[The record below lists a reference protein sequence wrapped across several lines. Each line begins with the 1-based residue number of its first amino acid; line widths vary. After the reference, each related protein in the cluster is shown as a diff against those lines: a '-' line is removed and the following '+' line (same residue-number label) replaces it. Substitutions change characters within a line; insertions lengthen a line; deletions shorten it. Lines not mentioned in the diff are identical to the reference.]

1 MSGTTMKSGN
11 NARKASLSPDS
22 LIAFTLEQMNT
33 RLAAQT
39 EGDEKKQLRSGL
51 LYLGNVHDA
60 MPRQLILDTRLS
72 PLDKMAWIMIR
83 LYAQQN
89 AGAVFPTYDELQ
101 LQLASPHSGKASR
114 ETVSRVL
121 LMLRITGWLSLCKRV
136 RDEKGRVR
144 GNIYAQ
150 HDEPLTFH
158 DAEALDPS
166 WLDTVGE
173 ACRHKN
179 RAISQTAW
187 AVLMEIKDDPMM
199 RHRRSRIALLENR
212 LGQVQ
217 TPQQMAA
224 LQAAC
229 LPGSE
234 TELKQKGR
242 NRPGSGSEFSTRTGG
257 DNPNSET
264 ELSLKSKSY
273 NRVRQPNGYVRHFTQ
288 SVNKNTYV
296 APSDGEGDDAM
307 DKHLLPTMLS
317 EQLSDDDISML
328 TEQLQA
334 LPSDQRHLVLDS
346 LRVPLENGSLK
357 NPVGYLLTLM
367 KRARQGELRS
377 PGTANQGGNPG
388 MKKPVPAS
396 RQKDRPAL
404 PEVQRKANP
413 AVMKKVIAEIRQN
426 FMKNK

>member
-11 NARKASLSPDS
+11 NTRKAPLSSDS
-22 LIAFTLEQMNT
+22 LIAFTLEQMNA
-33 RLAAQT
+33 RLAAQA

-60 MPRQLILDTRLS
+60 IPRQLILDTRLS

-136 RDEKGRVR
+136 RDEKGRVK

-158 DAEALDPS
+158 DAEALDPN

-179 RAISQTAW
+179 RVISQTAW
-187 AVLMEIKDDPMM
+187 SVLMEVKDDPMM

-224 LQAAC
+224 LQAISQ
-229 LPGSE
+229 PSSV
-234 TELKQKGR
+234 TEFNTK
-242 NRPGSGSEFSTRTGG
+242 TG
-257 DNPNSET
+257 DSNPSSAT
-264 ELSLKSKSY
+264 ELSLKSTSY
-273 NRVRQPNGYVRHFTQ
+273 DRVRQSNGYVRHFTQ

-296 APSDGEGDDAM
+296 APSDGDDPM
-307 DKHLLPTMLS
+307 DKPLLPTMLS
-317 EQLSDDDISML
+317 KQLSDDDISML

-334 LPSDQRHLVLDS
+334 LPSAQRHLVLDS

-377 PGTANQGGNPG
+377 PGTANQGENPG

-396 RQKDRPAL
+396 RQKDRPVL

>member
-1 MSGTTMKSGN
+1 MKSGN
-11 NARKASLSPDS
+11 NTRKAPLSSDS
-22 LIAFTLEQMNT
+22 LIAFTLEQMNA
-33 RLAAQT
+33 RLAAQA

-60 MPRQLILDTRLS
+60 IPRQLILDTRLS

-136 RDEKGRVR
+136 RDEKGRVK

-158 DAEALDPS
+158 DAEALDPN

-179 RAISQTAW
+179 RVISQTAW
-187 AVLMEIKDDPMM
+187 SVLMEVKDDPMM

-224 LQAAC
+224 LQAISQ
-229 LPGSE
+229 PSSV
-234 TELKQKGR
+234 TEFNTK
-242 NRPGSGSEFSTRTGG
+242 TG
-257 DNPNSET
+257 DSNPSSAT
-264 ELSLKSKSY
+264 ELSLKSTSY
-273 NRVRQPNGYVRHFTQ
+273 DRVRQSNGYVRHFTQ

-296 APSDGEGDDAM
+296 APSDGDDPM
-307 DKHLLPTMLS
+307 DKPLLPTMLS
-317 EQLSDDDISML
+317 KQLSDDDISML

-334 LPSDQRHLVLDS
+334 LPSAQRHLVLDS

-377 PGTANQGGNPG
+377 PGTANQGENPG

-396 RQKDRPAL
+396 RQKDRPVL

>member
-11 NARKASLSPDS
+11 NTRKAPLSSDS
-22 LIAFTLEQMNT
+22 LIAFTLEQMNA
-33 RLAAQT
+33 RLAAQA

-60 MPRQLILDTRLS
+60 IPRQLILDTRLS

-101 LQLASPHSGKASR
+101 LQLASPYSGKASR

-136 RDEKGRVR
+136 RDEKGRVK

-158 DAEALDPS
+158 DAEALDPN

-179 RAISQTAW
+179 RVISQTAW
-187 AVLMEIKDDPMM
+187 SVLMEVKDDPMM

-234 TELKQKGR
+234 TELNQKGR
-242 NRPGSGSEFSTRTGG
+242 NRPGSGSEFSTGTGD
-257 DNPNSET
+257 DNPNSAT
-264 ELSLKSKSY
+264 ELSLKSTSY
-273 NRVRQPNGYVRHFTQ
+273 DRVRQPNGYVRYFTH

-296 APSDGEGDDAM
+296 APSDGDNPIVE
-307 DKHLLPTMLS
+307 HLLPVALRN
-317 EQLSDDDISML
+317 QLSDDDIRML

-346 LRVPLENGSLK
+346 LRVPLKNGSLK

-377 PGTANQGGNPG
+377 PGTANQGENPG

-396 RQKDRPAL
+396 RQKDRPVL

>member
-11 NARKASLSPDS
+11 NARKAPLSSDS
-22 LIAFTLEQMNT
+22 LIAFTLEQMNA
-33 RLAAQT
+33 RLVAQSG
-39 EGDEKKQLRSGL
+39 GDEKKQLRSGL

-60 MPRQLILDTRLS
+60 IPRQLILDTRLS

-136 RDEKGRVR
+136 RDDKGRVK

-150 HDEPLTFH
+150 HDEPLMFH
-158 DAEALDPS
+158 DAEALDPN

-179 RAISQTAW
+179 RVISQTAW
-187 AVLMEIKDDPMM
+187 SVLMEVKDDPMM

-224 LQAAC
+224 LQAISQ
-229 LPGSE
+229 PGSVTELNPKGQHRLSSE
-234 TELKQKGR
+234 TEFNTK
-242 NRPGSGSEFSTRTGG
+242 TGNS
-257 DNPNSET
+257 NPNSAA
-264 ELSLKSKSY
+264 ELSLKSMGY
-273 NRVRQPNGYVRHFTQ
+273 DRVRQSNGYVRHFTH

-296 APSDGEGDDAM
+296 ATSDGDNPIVE
-307 DKHLLPTMLS
+307 HLLPVALRN
-317 EQLSDDDISML
+317 QLSDDDIRML

-334 LPSDQRHLVLDS
+334 LPPDQRHLVLDS
-346 LRVPLENGSLK
+346 LRAPLESGSLK
-357 NPVGYLLTLM
+357 NPVGYLLILM
-367 KRARQGELRS
+367 KRARQGELRD
-377 PGTANQGGNPG
+377 PGIANKVENLGAKQTI
-388 MKKPVPAS
+388 PAR
-396 RQKDRPAL
+396 RQKEIFSA
-404 PEVQRKANP
+404 PEERRKATP
-413 AVMKKVIAEIRQN
+413 AVMRNVIAEIRQN
-426 FMKNK
+426 LMKR

>member
-1 MSGTTMKSGN
+1 MKSGN
-11 NARKASLSPDS
+11 NARKAPLSPDS
-22 LIAFTLEQMNT
+22 LIAFTLEQMNA
-33 RLAAQT
+33 RLAVQA

-234 TELKQKGR
+234 TELNQKGR
-242 NRPGSGSEFSTRTGG
+242 NRPGSGSEFSTGTGD

-264 ELSLKSKSY
+264 ELSLKSTSY
-273 NRVRQPNGYVRHFTQ
+273 DRVRQPNGYVRYFTH

-296 APSDGEGDDAM
+296 APSDGDNPIVE
-307 DKHLLPTMLS
+307 HLLPVALRN
-317 EQLSDDDISML
+317 QLSDDDIRML

-334 LPSDQRHLVLDS
+334 LPLAQRNLVLDS
-346 LRVPLENGSLK
+346 LLAPLENGSLK
-357 NPVGYLLTLM
+357 KPVGYLLILM
-367 KRARQGELRS
+367 KRARLGELRS
-377 PGTANQGGNPG
+377 PGTANQGENPG

-396 RQKDRPAL
+396 GQKDRPSL
-404 PEVQRKANP
+404 PDVQRKANP

>member
-1 MSGTTMKSGN
+1 MKSGN
-11 NARKASLSPDS
+11 NTRKAPLSSDS
-22 LIAFTLEQMNT
+22 LIAFTLEQMNA
-33 RLAAQT
+33 RLAEQA

-60 MPRQLILDTRLS
+60 IPRQLILDTRLS

-136 RDEKGRVR
+136 RDEKGRVK

-158 DAEALDPS
+158 DAEALDPN

-179 RAISQTAW
+179 RVISQTAW
-187 AVLMEIKDDPMM
+187 SVLMEVKDDPMM

-224 LQAAC
+224 LQAISQ
-229 LPGSE
+229 PSSV
-234 TELKQKGR
+234 TEFNTK
-242 NRPGSGSEFSTRTGG
+242 TG
-257 DNPNSET
+257 DSNPSSAT
-264 ELSLKSKSY
+264 ELSLKSTSY
-273 NRVRQPNGYVRHFTQ
+273 DRVRQSNGYVRHFTQ

-296 APSDGEGDDAM
+296 APSDGDNPIVE
-307 DKHLLPTMLS
+307 HLLPVALRN
-317 EQLSDDDISML
+317 QLSDDDIRML

-377 PGTANQGGNPG
+377 PGTANQGENPG

-396 RQKDRPAL
+396 RQKDRPVL

-426 FMKNK
+426 LMKR

>member
-11 NARKASLSPDS
+11 NTRKAPLSSDS
-22 LIAFTLEQMNT
+22 LIAFTLEQMNA
-33 RLAAQT
+33 RLAEQA

-60 MPRQLILDTRLS
+60 IPRQLILDTRLS

-136 RDEKGRVR
+136 RDEKGRVK

-158 DAEALDPS
+158 DAEALDPN

-179 RAISQTAW
+179 RVISQTAW
-187 AVLMEIKDDPMM
+187 SVLMEVKDDPMM

-224 LQAAC
+224 LQAISQ
-229 LPGSE
+229 PSSV
-234 TELKQKGR
+234 TEFNTK
-242 NRPGSGSEFSTRTGG
+242 TG
-257 DNPNSET
+257 DSNPSSAT
-264 ELSLKSKSY
+264 ELSLKSTSY
-273 NRVRQPNGYVRHFTQ
+273 DRVRQSNGYVRHFTQ

-296 APSDGEGDDAM
+296 APSDGDNPIVE
-307 DKHLLPTMLS
+307 HLLPVALRN
-317 EQLSDDDISML
+317 QLSDDDIRML

-377 PGTANQGGNPG
+377 PGTANQGENPG

-396 RQKDRPAL
+396 RQKDRPVL

-426 FMKNK
+426 LMKR

>member
-1 MSGTTMKSGN
+1 MKSGN

-33 RLAAQT
+33 RLAAQS

-179 RAISQTAW
+179 QAISQTAW

-234 TELKQKGR
+234 TE
-242 NRPGSGSEFSTRTGG
+242 FSTKTGG
-257 DNPNSET
+257 NNPNSET
-264 ELSLKSKSY
+264 ELSLKSKGY
-273 NRVRQPNGYVRHFTQ
+273 DRVRQPNGYVRHFTQ

-296 APSDGEGDDAM
+296 APSDGDDPM
-307 DKHLLPTMLS
+307 DKPLLPTMLS
-317 EQLSDDDISML
+317 KQLSDDDISML

-334 LPSDQRHLVLDS
+334 LPPAQRHLVLES
-346 LRVPLENGSLK
+346 LRAPLENGSLK

-367 KRARQGELRS
+367 KRARQGALRS
-377 PGTANQGGNPG
+377 PGTANQGENPG
-388 MKKPVPAS
+388 MKKPVSVS
-396 RQKDRPAL
+396 RQKDRLSL
-404 PEVQRKANP
+404 PEVQRKASP

>member
-33 RLAAQT
+33 RLTAQT
-39 EGDEKKQLRSGL
+39 ERDEKKQLRSRL
-51 LYLGNVHDA
+51 LYLGNMHGA
-60 MPRQLILDTRLS
+60 MPRQLMLDTRLS

-89 AGAVFPTYDELQ
+89 TGAVFPTYDELQ

-150 HDEPLTFH
+150 HDESLTFH

-179 RAISQTAW
+179 RAMSQTAW

-199 RHRRSRIALLENR
+199 RHRRSRIELLENR

-224 LQAAC
+224 LQTAC

-234 TELKQKGR
+234 TELNQKGR
-242 NRPGSGSEFSTRTGG
+242 NRPGSGYEFSTGTGG

-264 ELSLKSKSY
+264 ELSLKSKGY
-273 NRVRQPNGYVRHFTQ
+273 DRVRQPNGYVRHFTQ

-296 APSDGEGDDAM
+296 APSDGDDPM
-307 DKHLLPTMLS
+307 DKPLLPTMLS
-317 EQLSDDDISML
+317 KQLSNDDISML

-334 LPSDQRHLVLDS
+334 LPPAQRHLVLES
-346 LRVPLENGSLK
+346 LRAPLENGSLK

-367 KRARQGELRS
+367 KRARQGALRS
-377 PGTANQGGNPG
+377 SGTANQEENPG
-388 MKKPVPAS
+388 MKKPVPVS

-404 PEVQRKANP
+404 PEAQRKANP